1 MLHELNS
8 QRATD
13 SLDVVFMFPNES
25 DRPAIQCHSLVLK
38 SKSPYFEGLLNFPGN
53 FTNPDQGIKTI
64 TVENFTHT
72 SI

>member
-1 MLHELNS
+1 MLNELNS

-13 SLDVVFMFPNES
+13 SLDVVFKFPNES
-25 DRPAIQCHSLVLK
+25 DKPDIQCHAIVLK

-53 FTNPDQGIKTI
+53 FTNPDHGMKII
-64 TVENFTHT
+64 TVENFSHI